1 MSDMRRFALVLSCF
15 LTCSEVSAADAG
27 GHAEYIGGTEPEIR
41 MNANGALSALDNV
54 FFVFSGH
61 GVTVRVPYERIN
73 LIEYGQ
79 RVSNRIV
86 EAILISPLFLMAK
99 KWEHFLTIGFEDN
112 EGRQQAL
119 VFKVDKNDIRTVL
132 VSLEAR
138 TGQRVQYQDDEAR
151 RGGKG

>member
-1 MSDMRRFALVLSCF
+1 M
-15 LTCSEVSAADAG
+15 CSTTLAADAG
-27 GHAEYIGGTEPEIR
+27 GHAEYMGGTEPNIR
-41 MNANGALSALDNV
+41 VNSNGSLSALDNV
-54 FFVFSGH
+54 FFVFSAH

-79 RVSNRIV
+79 RVSNRVV

-99 KWEHFLTIGFEDN
+99 KREHYLTIGFEDN
-112 EGRQQAL
+112 EGHQQAL

-138 TGQRVQYQDDEAR
+138 TGQRIQYQDDEAR
-151 RGGKG
+151 HGGKG

>member
-1 MSDMRRFALVLSCF
+1 MNDMQRFALILGCF
-15 LTCSEVSAADAG
+15 FACSSVSAADAG
-27 GHAEYIGGTEPEIR
+27 GHAEYIGGTEPAIR
-41 MNANGALSALDNV
+41 VNASGVLSAIDNV
-54 FFVFSGH
+54 FFVFSAH
-61 GVTVRVPYERIN
+61 GVTVRVPYERID

-79 RVSNRIV
+79 RVSSRIV
-86 EAILISPLFLMAK
+86 EAILISPLFLMEK
-99 KWEHFLTIGFEDN
+99 KREHYLTIGFEDN
-112 EGRQQAL
+112 NGRQQAL

>member
-1 MSDMRRFALVLSCF
+1 MGGMRCLALLMSGLLMAS
-15 LTCSEVSAADAG
+15 SVSATDAG
-27 GHAEYIGGTEPEIR
+27 GHAEYIGGTEAAIR
-41 MNANGALSALDNV
+41 ANASGVLSAIDNV
-54 FFVFSGH
+54 FFVFTGR

-79 RVSNRIV
+79 KVSDRIV

-99 KWEHFLTIGFEDN
+99 KREHFLTIGFEDN

-119 VFKVDKNDIRTVL
+119 VFKVDKNDIRMVL

-151 RGGKG
+151 KGGKG

>member
-1 MSDMRRFALVLSCF
+1 MSDMRHLALVLSSS
-15 LTCSEVSAADAG
+15 LLCSTLCAADAG
-27 GHAEYIGGTEPEIR
+27 GHAEYIGGTEANIR
-41 MNANGALSALDNV
+41 LNSSGALSAIDNV

-79 RVSNRIV
+79 RVSNRV
-86 EAILISPLFLMAK
+86 MEAILISPLFLMAK
-99 KWEHFLTIGFEDN
+99 KREHFLTVGFEDN
-112 EGRQQAL
+112 DGRQQAL